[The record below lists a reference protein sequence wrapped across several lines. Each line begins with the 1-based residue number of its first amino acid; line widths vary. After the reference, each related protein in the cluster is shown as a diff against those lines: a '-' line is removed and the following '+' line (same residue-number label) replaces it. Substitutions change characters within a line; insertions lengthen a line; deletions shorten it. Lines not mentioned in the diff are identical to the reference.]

1 MRGGFRVV
9 AVTATAVVVVVAMT
23 AVVSVGVVVSL
34 AQAPVSV
41 QDGIYTTAQA
51 EQGRAIYD
59 NQCVSCHGE
68 LSAFVPEMAALLADH
83 TFRSRWE
90 GRSLGELF
98 TLILEEMPQDAPGT
112 LSAEQTA
119 DLIAYLL
126 SGNRLPAGGAALSGD
141 VGRLNQIAFTP

>member
-1 MRGGFRVV
+1 MGGIRVV
-9 AVTATAVVVVVAMT
+9 AVAAVVTTM
-23 AVVSVGVVVSL
+23 SVGLGVVVSL

-41 QDGIYTTAQA
+41 RDGVYTTAQA
-51 EQGRAIYD
+51 AQGRAIFD

-90 GRSLGELF
+90 GRSLGELYS
-98 TLILEEMPQDAPGT
+98 LILEEMPQDAPGT
-112 LSAEQTA
+112 LSSEQTA

-126 SGNRLPAGGAALSGD
+126 SGNRLPAGDAALSGD
-141 VGRLNQIAFTP
+141 IDRLSQIPFTP

>member
-1 MRGGFRVV
+1 MHGIR
-9 AVTATAVVVVVAMT
+9 VVVVVAMT
-23 AVVSVGVVVSL
+23 AAVSVGVVVSL

-41 QDGIYTTAQA
+41 RDGIYTTAQA

-98 TLILEEMPQDAPGT
+98 SLILEEMPQDAPGT
-112 LSAEQTA
+112 LSVEQTA

-126 SGNRLPAGGAALSGD
+126 SGNRLPAGDAVISDDLD
-141 VGRLNQIAFTP
+141 RLNQIAFTP

>member
-1 MRGGFRVV
+1 MHGIR
-9 AVTATAVVVVVAMT
+9 VVVVVAMT
-23 AVVSVGVVVSL
+23 AAVPVGVVVSL

-41 QDGIYTTAQA
+41 RDGIYTTAQA

-98 TLILEEMPQDAPGT
+98 SLILEEMPQDAPGT
-112 LSAEQTA
+112 LSVEQTA

-126 SGNRLPAGGAALSGD
+126 SGNRLPAGGAALSD
-141 VGRLNQIAFTP
+141 DLDRLNQIAFTP

>member
-1 MRGGFRVV
+1 MHGIR
-9 AVTATAVVVVVAMT
+9 VVVVVAMT
-23 AVVSVGVVVSL
+23 AAVSVGVVVSL

-41 QDGIYTTAQA
+41 RDGIYTTAQA

-98 TLILEEMPQDAPGT
+98 SLILEEMPQDAPGT
-112 LSAEQTA
+112 LSVEQTA

-126 SGNRLPAGGAALSGD
+126 SGNRLPAGDAVLSD
-141 VGRLNQIAFTP
+141 DLDRLNQIAFTP